1 MALSK
6 QQRRSEQLWWC
17 SDLIGDLI
25 LEKRPKFFKKHPN
38 VDLKT
43 YDPEI
48 LSVFNDI
55 ADKIIETVEGGK
67 DARKT

>member
-25 LEKRPKFFKKHPN
+25 IEKRPKFFRQHPN
-38 VDLKT
+38 ADLHS
-43 YDPEI
+43 YDEEI

-55 ADKIIETVEGGK
+55 ADKIIEATEKGGENV
-67 DARKT
+67 

>member
-1 MALSK
+1 MGLSK
-6 QQRRSEQLWWC
+6 QQRRTEQLWWC

-25 LEKRPKFFKKHPN
+25 LEKRPKFFKKYPN
-38 VDLKT
+38 ADLKQ

-55 ADKIIETVEGGK
+55 AGKIIEATEKGG
-67 DARKT
+67 